1 MGCGSSTEQSG
12 AVHSKPQAK
21 VYPQQQVSDERQHII
36 IIFATIYFYITVTVV
51 SWTKFVVMRHLFSP

>member
-1 MGCGSSTEQSG
+1 MGCGSSTLEQSG

-36 IIFATIYFYITVTVV
+36 IIFATI
-51 SWTKFVVMRHLFSP
+51 